1 VFEDK
6 ALADQAVV
14 AVEKVVH
21 HEDMGAI
28 TGKSKAAEAGQVEI
42 VEAVPSSL
50 DAPKSKV

>member
-21 HEDMGAI
+21 HEDMNAL
-28 TGKSKAAEAGQVEI
+28 TGKLKPIEAEQVEL
-42 VEAVPSSL
+42 VEKTSDKEPT
-50 DAPKSKV
+50 SKV